1 MLPSIFASAQTKR
14 LSAPAT
20 ANAQTQERNPDHKR
34 RRRGG
39 HGKSGSRPPQA
50 GETAGA
56 KWACNCMIS
65 SFRAVGDATIDS
77 QLTFAATLKIS
88 GKPTFTDAVGA

>member
-1 MLPSIFASAQTKR
+1 
-14 LSAPAT
+14 
-20 ANAQTQERNPDHKR
+20 
-34 RRRGG
+34 
-39 HGKSGSRPPQA
+39 
-50 GETAGA
+50 
-56 KWACNCMIS
+56 MIS